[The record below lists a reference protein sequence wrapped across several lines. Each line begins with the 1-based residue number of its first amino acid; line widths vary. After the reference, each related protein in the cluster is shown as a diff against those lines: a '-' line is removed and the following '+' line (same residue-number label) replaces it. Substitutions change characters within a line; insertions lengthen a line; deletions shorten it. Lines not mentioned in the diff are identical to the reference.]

1 MSTTPITPFD
11 DPAKPIL
18 QGDPSLTADARA
30 ALWDTFHQS
39 KDPDELAQKLSTIQ
53 DSNQQPIIVPDD
65 TKKKLYAAKQTMT
78 PVADPVAKTMDVM
91 KQIAAMDP
99 TVLAAAEAHPNV
111 LKTLTAA
118 AGIGA
123 KPAGTPQDGSKAAG
137 KGKTPADAQPL
148 AQPPRIDGQPHLP
161 PIPDGHRRVLA
172 SDSSIHDIPEDRIE
186 DARKLDPRLHV
197 LNP

>member
-1 MSTTPITPFD
+1 MSTTPMTPFD

-18 QGDPSLTADARA
+18 QGDPALTDDDRA
-30 ALWDTFHQS
+30 GLWDAFHQS
-39 KDPDELAQKLSTIQ
+39 KDADELAQHLQEHELKGVVI
-53 DSNQQPIIVPDD
+53 PDD
-65 TKKKLYAAKQTMT
+65 TKKRLYQAKQVVT
-78 PVADPVAKTMDVM
+78 PVDPVAKTKSVM
-91 KQIAAMDP
+91 QQMAQIDP
-99 TVLAAAEAHPNV
+99 QVLELAESHPNV

-123 KPAGTPQDGSKAAG
+123 KPAGEPAGGSKAAG

-161 PIPDGHRRVLA
+161 PIPDGHRRILA
-172 SDSSIHDIPEDRIE
+172 SDSSIHDIPEENLEKARRI
-186 DARKLDPRLHV
+186 DPRLHV